1 MGRGLMHPSL
11 AACPW
16 GLLHLRGHFP
26 AAGKDPHQGL
36 WLTTHWTGAC
46 CVLGLGQESGTA
58 TAGATASHRARGR
71 EEKGFPLR
79 KGDAAACRA
88 REVWGR
94 RTCRQPGLKDRPDL
108 GRAAQHGS
116 WRDELAYRPA
126 CRHGAD
132 GEGRGGRRE
141 ERTEKKK
148 KKSTYKAVEHRA
160 GDAAWQTHVHF
171 QRRQLGW
178 AHARSISF
186 LGPFAAASSGSRA
199 LAQGFPQPPRASAKG
214 RSIPAAGSPSRC
226 RARLR

>member
-1 MGRGLMHPSL
+1 MGYNDAGWGIRSPLSKTAFPEGKKRGSSGSPPSAWPAGRVSMGRGLMHPSL

-108 GRAAQHGS
+108 GRAAQHGG

-132 GEGRGGRRE
+132 GEGRRGGE
-141 ERTEKKK
+141 GGKNEKKK
-148 KKSTYKAVEHRA
+148 KHL
-160 GDAAWQTHVHF
+160 Q
-171 QRRQLGW
+171 
-178 AHARSISF
+178 
-186 LGPFAAASSGSRA
+186 SS
-199 LAQGFPQPPRASAKG
+199 
-214 RSIPAAGSPSRC
+214 
-226 RARLR
+226 